1 MNYDSE
7 KIIFCYCTEFFQCPH
22 LLGEQIA
29 RWLRRVEA
37 MTLNEWWPGDHA
49 HHDDEIN
56 DHGNLHEFMMIL
68 MTMMTTRKRA
78 ENKRFRKKKDIDVI
92 NENDDA
98 IAKMIAD
105 MRIAAKEDRYYILCK
120 ISTIKKII
128 NRDLNIEGK
137 PGINKMRMFPVCLH
151 LRLNLN
157 KKTFLKKCIWNKA

>member
-1 MNYDSE
+1 
-7 KIIFCYCTEFFQCPH
+7 
-22 LLGEQIA
+22 
-29 RWLRRVEA
+29 

-56 DHGNLHEFMMIL
+56 DHGNLHEFMMIM

-105 MRIAAKEDRYYILCK
+105 MRIAAKEDRYY
-120 ISTIKKII
+120 
-128 NRDLNIEGK
+128 R
-137 PGINKMRMFPVCLH
+137 
-151 LRLNLN
+151 
-157 KKTFLKKCIWNKA
+157 